1 MPKPTTI
8 TANIQLVATDKTN
21 WEGAQ
26 IFELVLAGEDGDRI
40 VGKVYRTTHTTPIM
54 ARGANYSVGS
64 RKRSGWE
71 WRINVHFGRE
81 ANIVTRMNSRTTSY
95 TLFTSKIK
103 AATDLA
109 ELITARTSA

>member
-1 MPKPTTI
+1 MPRPIAITT
-8 TANIQLVATDKTN
+8 NIQLVATDKKN

-26 IFELVLAGEDGDRI
+26 VFELVLTGAEGGRVIGE
-40 VGKVYRTTHTTPIM
+40 VYRTTHTTPIM

-71 WRINVHFGRE
+71 WRLNVHFGRE
-81 ANIVTRMNSRTTSY
+81 AGIVTRMNSRTTSY
-95 TLFTSKIK
+95 TLFTSRVK